1 MNCNLSVAQMTFNLK
16 ILLEIIMNSLN
27 WRDPLETFQ
36 HDQADVQCLQL
47 AGQWTATS
55 RRNPHRRQGIFR
67 SWTSKRSEIF
77 HFNDY

>member
-1 MNCNLSVAQMTFNLK
+1 MNCNLSVAQLTLNLK
-16 ILLEIIMNSLN
+16 ILLEIILISLY
-27 WRDPLETFQ
+27 WRDTLETFQ

-55 RRNPHRRQGIFR
+55 RRNPHQRQGIFR

-77 HFNDY
+77 HFHDY